1 MRGNLRSHMIL
12 WGNRSA
18 NTDREKR
25 YRRTNQLTYVV
36 EILLVFAVSIM
47 AEFAFDHLGFS
58 GPWVD
63 LGITALLLFLVG
75 RAFAGRTHDIGRTDN
90 WTLIPIVLFSAGWLL
105 PVFWDGAP
113 TWVEITG
120 RLLWV
125 LVLIAPAL
133 FKGDEGE
140 NKYGA
145 PPENAIEWKVIANV
159 G

>member
-1 MRGNLRSHMIL
+1 MIL
-12 WGNRSA
+12 LGRRSA
-18 NTDREKR
+18 ASDRETR
-25 YRRTNQLTYVV
+25 YRRTNRKTYVV
-36 EILLVFAVSIM
+36 EILLVFAVSLL
-47 AEFAFDHLGFS
+47 AEFVFEQLGLT

-63 LGITALLLFLVG
+63 LVLTALLLFLVG

-90 WTLIPIVLFSAGWLL
+90 WTLIPIVIFSAGWLV

-113 TWVEITG
+113 LWVEVTG
-120 RLLWV
+120 RLIWV
-125 LVLIAPAL
+125 MALITPVL

-140 NKYGA
+140 NQFGS

>member
-1 MRGNLRSHMIL
+1 MIL

-18 NTDREKR
+18 NSETERR
-25 YRRTNQLTYVV
+25 YRRTNRITYVV
-36 EILLVFAVSIM
+36 EILLVFAVSLL
-47 AEFAFDHLGFS
+47 AEFAFELLGFS

-63 LGITALLLFLVG
+63 LSLTALLLFLVG

-113 TWVEITG
+113 TWVEISG
-120 RLLWV
+120 RLIWV
-125 LVLIAPAL
+125 LAL
-133 FKGDEGE
+133 MTPVFFKGDEGE
-140 NKYGA
+140 NQFGA
-145 PPENAIEWKVIANV
+145 PPQNAIEWKVIANV